1 MFLYILSA
9 KTASFLCQNKLE
21 SRNVLNFHVADSHLA
36 GTDTTS
42 LTLTWISSNLLNNR
56 RSLQLAQEEQDLKSW
71 QRTLTLK
78 T

>member
-1 MFLYILSA
+1 MLQTLF
-9 KTASFLCQNKLE
+9 
-21 SRNVLNFHVADSHLA
+21 LA
-36 GTDTTS
+36 GADTIS